1 MKCTNNLRLTT
12 GIVGTLSFGI
22 SLRDSFLAIFFI
34 GILTCIPPAYIITIS
49 PRTGIRQMIQS
60 RYSFG

>member
-1 MKCTNNLRLTT
+1 
-12 GIVGTLSFGI
+12 
-22 SLRDSFLAIFFI
+22 LAIFFI

-49 PRTGIRQMIQS
+49 PRTGMRQMIQA